1 MKFEELK
8 VGMKAQ
14 LGKTITEADI
24 LMFAA
29 VSLDCNPV
37 HLNEEIAKTSI
48 FGKRIAHGMVGAGLI
63 SAVLGTKL
71 PGEGTIYLGQDLK
84 FIAPVFIGDTI
95 TAEVEIEEIIPEK
108 NRIILKTVCFN
119 QKYQEIISGKAFV
132 MKK

>member
-29 VSLDCNPV
+29 VSLDCNPL
-37 HLNEEIAKTSI
+37 HLNEEIAKTSV
-48 FGKRIAHGMVGAGLI
+48 FGKRIAHGMLGASLI
-63 SAVLGTKL
+63 SAVLGTQL

-108 NRIILKTVCFN
+108 NRVILKTICFN
-119 QKYQEIISGKAFV
+119 QKQQEVISGRAFV